1 MSLTSELADPASV
14 LTSWCARVF
23 TGTAAVAAQVEAA
36 VQDVRPVRPA
46 ARDVPRRHWAE
57 IGGAFGQRV
66 ADLVQPAPPYY
77 ALLGLV
83 AAQWA
88 TGTWAHGQAAAY
100 PTHLGLPDAFR
111 ARALGVRPAATTW
124 LDLGDQLGGAVAE
137 PPPWVAEA
145 FTEFFDRARAYQG
158 RHAPA
163 GTLGPPGVE
172 AGLAR
177 TNWVVSACEDVYR
190 SGGIDPRLARIV
202 DGGAVSAAA
211 LRGLATDGQVSELAE
226 IAKRLHDRGALWE
239 LRRRAG
245 NPPDG
250 EQLGLAGPTI
260 VPGWADGDV
269 LLGAIDPAGGIG
281 SGTATL
287 LDVKTVVGVRDPDRV
302 GRWLWQLLL
311 YAWLDVGDLYR
322 IREVGLLLARHGTVV
337 AWPLEQLEEE
347 LLGTPDVIEFRR
359 DEARGLVGAILAS
372 AGLAFPES

>member
-14 LTSWCARVF
+14 LTSWCARVL
-23 TGTAAVAAQVEAA
+23 TGTPAVAARVEAA

-57 IGGAFGQRV
+57 VGGAFGQRV

-83 AAQWA
+83 GAQWA
-88 TGTWAHGQAAAY
+88 TGKWAHAQAAEY
-100 PTHLGLPDAFR
+100 PTHRGLPADFR

-124 LDLGDQLGGAVAE
+124 LDLGDRLGGAVAE
-137 PPPWVAEA
+137 PLPGVAEA
-145 FTEFFDRARAYQG
+145 WAEFFDRARAYQD
-158 RHAPA
+158 RYAPP
-163 GTLGPPGVE
+163 GTLGAPGVE

-177 TNWVVSACEDVYR
+177 TNFVLSACEDVYR
-190 SGGIDPRLARIV
+190 SGGIDQRLARVV
-202 DGGAVSAAA
+202 DGGGASVDA
-211 LRGLATDGQVSELAE
+211 LRRLATDGQVAELAE

-239 LRRRAG
+239 LRRMGG

-250 EQLGLAGPTI
+250 AQLGIAGPTI

-281 SGTATL
+281 DGTATL
-287 LDVKTVVGVRDPDRV
+287 LDVKTVVGVRDPERV

-322 IREVGLLLARHGTVV
+322 IRDVGVLLARHGTVV
-337 AWPLEQLEEE
+337 TWPVEQLAEE
-347 LLGTPDVIEFRR
+347 LLGAPDVIEFRR
-359 DEARGLVGAILAS
+359 DEARELVGAILAS
-372 AGLAFPES
+372 VGLAFPQG

>member
-14 LTSWCARVF
+14 LTKWCARVF
-23 TGTAAVAAQVEAA
+23 TGTPAVAAQVEAA

-46 ARDVPRRHWAE
+46 TRDVSRRHWAE

-88 TGTWAHGQAAAY
+88 TGAWAHRQAAGY
-100 PTHLGLPDAFR
+100 PTHRGLPAEFR

-124 LDLGDQLGGAVAE
+124 LDLGDQLGRAVAE
-137 PPPWVAEA
+137 PAPWVADA
-145 FTEFFDRARAYQG
+145 WTEFFARARAYSE
-158 RHAPA
+158 RHAPP

-190 SGGIDPRLARIV
+190 SGAIDPALARIV
-202 DGGAVSAAA
+202 DGGGASVDG
-211 LRGLATDGQVSELAE
+211 LRGLASEAQVSELAE
-226 IAKRLHDRGALWE
+226 IAKRLHERGALWE
-239 LRRRAG
+239 LRRRGG
-245 NPPDG
+245 NPPEG
-250 EQLGLAGPTI
+250 EQLGIAGPTI

-281 SGTATL
+281 EGSATL

-322 IREVGLLLARHGTVV
+322 IRDVGLLLARHGTVV
-337 AWPLEQLEEE
+337 TWPVEQFEQE
-347 LLGTPDVIEFRR
+347 LLGTADVIEFRR
-359 DEARGLVGAILAS
+359 DEARELVGAILAS